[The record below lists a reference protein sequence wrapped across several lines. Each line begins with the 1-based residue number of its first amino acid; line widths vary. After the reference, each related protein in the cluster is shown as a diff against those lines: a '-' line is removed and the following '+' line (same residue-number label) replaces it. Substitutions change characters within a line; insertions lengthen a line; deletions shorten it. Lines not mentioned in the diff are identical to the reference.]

1 MNSLFVIA
9 HATKE
14 KRDHAVALVQECAD
28 HHANEVGDQRDQFG
42 PIAKQIEGSKVG
54 HNQGDDQQ
62 QAAIHDAGGNQVG
75 SARLFGIGLPRMLAS
90 LEAYQVAGLRNS
102 RQNSW
107 PMALPLM
114 IASSSP
120 LRKRYKIS
128 RIEI

>member
-102 RQNSW
+102 EAELVTDGTAVDDCIVITSQEKIQN
-107 PMALPLM
+107 
-114 IASSSP
+114 IAH
-120 LRKRYKIS
+120 
-128 RIEI
+128 